1 MQQIIELTLDAI
13 AHGGEAIG
21 RHAGKVVFVPYA
33 IPGERV
39 AVEILEE
46 KERWARGRLLRV
58 LQPSPDRVEPP
69 CPYFGQDLCGGCQWQ
84 HIAYERQAELK
95 QEIVVDQ
102 LRRLGRLAQ
111 PPVADILAIAAPA
124 DVHPADASAAE
135 DRPAYL
141 AYGYLNQLDLV
152 VDREGRISLRRAN
165 GRDLIAVETCLLAN
179 DRLDQLQASLDVAW
193 PELEGIKLRASEET
207 DDALVLF
214 QSSAE
219 DQPELEIDLPA
230 AVAVRT
236 VHGVQPLIGD
246 PFLYEEVNGR
256 RYRVSATSYFPAN
269 TAGAAALVDTVLAYA
284 GVGLGDAVLDA
295 YCGVGLYSI
304 PLADAGGHVTGLE
317 SSPAACEDFA
327 ANAGERENVELHE
340 GVVEEILPVLVAAG
354 QRVDVIVLDP
364 PRAGAGPEVLRDLAA
379 LGPRR
384 IVYVASDP
392 ASLARDGVHLAAA
405 GYRLVEAQPVDLFP
419 QTCRVETVSLWE
431 R

>member
-1 MQQIIELTLDAI
+1 MEQIIELTLDAI

-21 RHAGKVVFVPYA
+21 RHAGKVIFVPYA

-46 KERWARGRLLRV
+46 KERWARGRLVRV
-58 LQPSPDRVEPP
+58 LQSSPDRVEPP
-69 CPYFGQDLCGGCQWQ
+69 CPYFGQDQCGGCQWQ

-111 PPVADILAIAAPA
+111 PAVADILAMA
-124 DVHPADASAAE
+124 DSNPADASTPE
-135 DRPAYL
+135 NQPAYL
-141 AYGYLNQLDLV
+141 VYGYLNQLDLV

-165 GRDLIAVETCLLAN
+165 GRDLIAVEYCLLAN

-193 PELEGIKLRASEET
+193 PELEGIKVRASEET
-207 DDALVLF
+207 GDALVLF

-246 PFLYEEVNGR
+246 PLLYEEVNGC

-269 TAGAAALVDTVLAYA
+269 TAGAAALADTVLAYA
-284 GVGLGDAVLDA
+284 GVEPGDVVLDA

-327 ANAGERENVELHE
+327 VNAGERENVELHE
-340 GVVEEILPVLVAAG
+340 GTVEEILPVLVAAG
-354 QRVDVIVLDP
+354 QRVDVVILDP
-364 PRAGAGPEVLRDLAA
+364 PRAGAGPEVLRNLAA

-384 IVYVASDP
+384 IVYLASDP
-392 ASLARDGVHLAAA
+392 ASLARDGVHLAAS

-419 QTCRVETVSLWE
+419 QTCRVETVALWKK
-431 R
+431 

>member
-1 MQQIIELTLDAI
+1 MEQIIELTLDAI

-21 RHAGKVVFVPYA
+21 RHAGKVIFVPYA

-39 AVEILEE
+39 TVEILEE
-46 KERWARGRLLRV
+46 KERWARGRLVGV

-95 QEIVVDQ
+95 QEIVADQ
-102 LRRLGRLAQ
+102 LHRLGRLAQ
-111 PPVADILAIAAPA
+111 PPVADILVMA
-124 DVHPADASAAE
+124 DINPGDASTPE
-135 DRPAYL
+135 DRPGYL
-141 AYGYLNQLDLV
+141 AYGYLNQIDLV

-165 GRDLIAVETCLLAN
+165 GRDLIAVETCLLASN
-179 DRLDQLQASLDVAW
+179 RLDQLQASLDVAW
-193 PELEGIKLRASEET
+193 PELEGIKVRASEET
-207 DDALVLF
+207 GDALVLF

-246 PFLYEEVNGR
+246 PLLYEEVNGC

-269 TAGAAALVDTVLAYA
+269 TAGAAALADTVLAYA
-284 GVGLGDAVLDA
+284 GVEPGDVVLDA

-327 ANAGERENVELHE
+327 VNAGERENVELHE
-340 GVVEEILPVLVAAG
+340 GTVEEILPVLVAAG
-354 QRVDVIVLDP
+354 QRVDVVILDP
-364 PRAGAGPEVLRDLAA
+364 PRAGAGPEVLRNLAA

-384 IVYVASDP
+384 IVYLASDP
-392 ASLARDGVHLAAA
+392 ASLARDGVHLAAS

-419 QTCRVETVSLWE
+419 QTCRVETVALWKK
-431 R
+431 